1 MTARI
6 LIVEDELAI
15 REMLTFVMEQHGFTT
30 SAAEDFDSAI
40 ALLKEPYPDLILL
53 DWMFPGGSGI
63 QLAKRLKQDEFT
75 RQIPIIMLTARGE

>member
-40 ALLKEPYPDLILL
+40 ALLKEPYPRSDFIGL
-53 DWMFPGGSGI
+53 DVSWRKWYSIGET
-63 QLAKRLKQDEFT
+63 LK
-75 RQIPIIMLTARGE
+75 AR